1 MDALIAERFGMKVN
15 INGTDCI
22 VVESDFLAELGPV
35 EGNGKNVVVFSG
47 NVIPR
52 RGDRVVLRGSEFT
65 VTRIRRFNGK
75 PQLTLEEN
83 NGGIRVDREDGPAL
97 EGFLSQHNG
106 VKAFLWTPPYGYRQI
121 KVVCRKWSV
130 KAGLL
135 KTTFTATFEQV
146 IS

>member
-1 MDALIAERFGMKVN
+1 MAECIADV
-15 INGTDCI
+15 DCSL
-22 VVESDFLAELGPV
+22 EMAKDRLLAEMAKGITP
-35 EGNGKNVVVFSG
+35 
-47 NVIPR
+47 
-52 RGDRVVLRGSEFT
+52 T
-65 VTRIRRFNGK
+65 
-75 PQLTLEEN
+75 
-83 NGGIRVDREDGPAL
+83 IRVDREDGPAL